1 MSGPAL
7 SVGVYLRKSSK
18 GKSMLKDYLAK
29 ILKRNKVL
37 LTVNEAAKRLG
48 KSNKT
53 IYNWIAKGPKRG
65 GIRAKNIGTR
75 LFIPED
81 EVERLRK

>member
-1 MSGPAL
+1 
-7 SVGVYLRKSSK
+7 
-18 GKSMLKDYLAK
+18 MLKDYLIK
-29 ILKRNKVL
+29 ILRRNKVL
-37 LTVNEAAKRLG
+37 LSVNEAADRLG

-53 IYNWIAKGPKRG
+53 IYVWIVKGPKRG
-65 GIRAKNIGTR
+65 GIRARHIGTR